1 MRVKI
6 TSAFKK
12 DLKRARKSGKNM
24 EILDTVLG
32 QIQNQCLD
40 SKWKDH
46 PLVGHW
52 VPHHELHLS
61 SACCLFKTE
70 FLVIFFQAMVIAPV
84 LAAFDLLH
92 GQKRLTAASPLFA
105 DLISVKASL
114 RGSALWRQP

>member
-61 SACCLFKTE
+61 SDWLLIYRIEGDALILSRLGSHSELLFFLACMIESLRCCLAQSRLSQMLESRK
-70 FLVIFFQAMVIAPV
+70 I
-84 LAAFDLLH
+84 
-92 GQKRLTAASPLFA
+92 RLTVLYP
-105 DLISVKASL
+105 
-114 RGSALWRQP
+114 

>member
-1 MRVKI
+1 MRIKI

-40 SKWKDH
+40 SKWKNY

-61 SACCLFKTE
+61 SDWLLIYRIEGDALILSRLGSHSELFKK
-70 FLVIFFQAMVIAPV
+70 V
-84 LAAFDLLH
+84 
-92 GQKRLTAASPLFA
+92 KR
-105 DLISVKASL
+105 
-114 RGSALWRQP
+114 